1 MNKIKE
7 IYWAYKNKITNKLF
21 GVVHMPARGKK
32 KGNILI
38 SYITE
43 PFTHAPWEPLSNYHT
58 MYWECLELAR
68 LFSEKGYACDIIN
81 TTNHGFIPKKK
92 YDVCID
98 SEDNLERL
106 LPHLPKNCKKV
117 FFVYISYWE
126 SYNRAEELRLD
137 YLEKRRGV
145 RLAPRRKMSPS
156 KGAGIADFIVGFGNK
171 AVFSTFD
178 KFKKPI
184 FFIPI
189 SSVTQ
194 FDSPEKKDFS
204 AARNHFAWM
213 GGGGAVLKG
222 LDITL
227 EAFGKMPDFHLHV
240 CGPVYAEKDFVRE
253 YKKELE
259 ETPNIH
265 VYGRIDVTSKK
276 FSEILSKCS
285 AVVYPSAGEGSS
297 GTIVL
302 AMHGGLI
309 PIISHETGI
318 QEESGYI
325 PLIDPTPES
334 IIKTVTEF
342 SKMPEEEMREFS
354 KKIWTYARKNYTR
367 EAYISACKRFIEE
380 NLKI

>member
-21 GVVHMPARGKK
+21 GVVHMPA
-32 KGNILI
+32 KGPQKGDVLI

-58 MYWECLELAR
+58 MYWECLETAK
-68 LFSEKGYACDIIN
+68 LFSERGYACDIIN
-81 TTNHGFIPKKK
+81 ASNNNFIPQKPYKF
-92 YDVCID
+92 CID
-98 SEDNLERL
+98 TENNFENF
-106 LPHLPKNCKKV
+106 LPYLPVDCKKI
-117 FFVYISYWE
+117 FFIFITYWE
-126 SYNRAEELRLD
+126 SYNEAEKSRLIA
-137 YLEKRRGV
+137 LEKRRGAV
-145 RLAPRRKMSPS
+145 LSSRRQMKPS
-156 KGAGIADFIVGFGNK
+156 RNAEIADFIIGFGNK
-171 AVFSTFD
+171 TIFNTFS
-178 KFKKPI
+178 KFNKPI
-184 FFIPI
+184 FYIPI

-204 AARNHFAWM
+204 ASRNHFTWM

-227 EAFGKMPDFHLHV
+227 EAFSKMPNFHLHV
-240 CGPVYAEKDFVRE
+240 CGPVLAEKDFVQE
-253 YKKELE
+253 YKKELT

-265 VYGRIDVTSKK
+265 VYGRIDVTGEK
-276 FSEILSKCS
+276 FSEILNKCS
-285 AVVYPSAGEGSS
+285 AVIYPSAAEGSS

-302 AMHGGLI
+302 AMHHGLI